1 MRKNGWLNISIS
13 TALSW
18 LMKFIMIGMLPYVL
32 YSGNYLF
39 AFATGVAI
47 ILSLLPSIVERNY
60 RITLPFEM
68 DLLITLMIFLNTFFG
83 DLLKFYDNF
92 WIWDKILHI
101 YGSAVISML
110 AFMIVYTL
118 HYTKKIRLTLPL
130 VGLFT
135 IIFAMAVGGFWE
147 IGEFA
152 VDKLF
157 LKDTQNGLDN
167 TMWDII
173 NDFIGGIFIA
183 VVGIIYIKYSR
194 PAERKRLTRPL
205 GEVFGLKKKI
215 DRIKGRLAAKRT

>member
-1 MRKNGWLNISIS
+1 MKNNGWLTISIS

-18 LMKFIMIGMLPYVL
+18 LMKFIMIGMLPYVI
-32 YSGNYLF
+32 YKETYLF
-39 AFATGVAI
+39 AFATAVAI
-47 ILSLLPSIVERNY
+47 ILSLLPSIVEKNY
-60 RITLPFEM
+60 RIPLPFDL
-68 DLLITLMIFLNTFFG
+68 DLLITLMIFLHTFFG
-83 DLLKFYDNF
+83 EWLKFYDRL
-92 WIWDKILHI
+92 WVWDKILHV

-110 AFMIVYTL
+110 AFMIVYAL

-157 LKDTQNGLDN
+157 FKDTQNGLDN
-167 TMWDII
+167 TMWDLI

-183 VVGIIYIKYSR
+183 GVGGIFIKYLKTV
-194 PAERKRLTRPL
+194 ERK
-205 GEVFGLKKKI
+205 
-215 DRIKGRLAAKRT
+215 KRDKTPPEGF

>member
-1 MRKNGWLNISIS
+1 MKNNGWLTISIS

-18 LMKFIMIGMLPYVL
+18 LMKFIMIGMLPYVI
-32 YSGNYLF
+32 YKETYLF
-39 AFATGVAI
+39 AFATAVAI

-60 RITLPFEM
+60 RITLPFEL
-68 DLLITLMIFLNTFFG
+68 DLLITLMIFLHTFFG
-83 DLLKFYDNF
+83 EWLKFYDRL
-92 WIWDKILHI
+92 WVWDKILHV

-110 AFMIVYTL
+110 AFMIVYAL

-152 VDKLF
+152 VDKIF
-157 LKDTQNGLDN
+157 NKDTQNGLDN

-173 NDFIGGIFIA
+173 NDLIGGTFVA
-183 VVGIIYIKYSR
+183 SMGIIYMKYSR
-194 PAERKRLTRPL
+194 PVERKRLTKPL
-205 GEVFGLKKKI
+205 GEIFGIKKKI
-215 DRIKGRLAAKRT
+215 ERMKVRLAHK

>member
-1 MRKNGWLNISIS
+1 MKNNGWLTISIS

-18 LMKFIMIGMLPYVL
+18 LMKFIMIGMLPYVI
-32 YSGNYLF
+32 YKETYLF
-39 AFATGVAI
+39 AFATAVAI

-60 RITLPFEM
+60 RITLPFEL
-68 DLLITLMIFLNTFFG
+68 DLLITLMIFLHTFFG
-83 DLLKFYDNF
+83 EWLKFYDRL
-92 WIWDKILHI
+92 WVWDKILHV

-110 AFMIVYTL
+110 AFMIVYSL

-152 VDKLF
+152 VDKIF
-157 LKDTQNGLDN
+157 NKDTQNGLDN

-173 NDFIGGIFIA
+173 NDLIGGTFVA
-183 VVGIIYIKYSR
+183 SMGIIYMKYSR
-194 PAERKRLTRPL
+194 PVERKRLTKPL
-205 GEVFGLKKKI
+205 GEIFGIKKKI
-215 DRIKGRLAAKRT
+215 ERMKVRLAHK

>member
-1 MRKNGWLNISIS
+1 MKNNGWLTISIS

-18 LMKFIMIGMLPYVL
+18 LMKFIMIGMLPYVI
-32 YSGNYLF
+32 YKETYLF
-39 AFATGVAI
+39 AFATAVAI

-60 RITLPFEM
+60 RITLPFEL
-68 DLLITLMIFLNTFFG
+68 DLLITLMIFLHTFFG
-83 DLLKFYDNF
+83 EWLKFYDRL
-92 WIWDKILHI
+92 WVWDKILHV
-101 YGSAVISML
+101 YGSSVISML

-118 HYTKKIRLTLPL
+118 HYTKKLRLTLPL

-135 IIFAMAVGGFWE
+135 VIFAMAVGGLWE

-167 TMWDII
+167 TMWDLI

-183 VVGIIYIKYSR
+183 VAGIIYIKYSR

>member
-1 MRKNGWLNISIS
+1 MSAKNEWLNISIS
-13 TALSW
+13 AALSW
-18 LMKFIMIGMLPYVL
+18 LMKLIMIGMLPYVV
-32 YSGNYLF
+32 YNGSYLF
-39 AFATGVAI
+39 AIAITVAI
-47 ILSLLPSIVERNY
+47 VLSLLPSIVERSY
-60 RITLPFEM
+60 HVTLPFEL
-68 DLLITLMIFLNTFFG
+68 DLLITSITFLHTFFG
-83 DLLKFYDNF
+83 EWLKFYDRV
-92 WIWDKILHI
+92 WLWDKALHI
-101 YGSAVISML
+101 YGTGVVAML

-157 LKDTQNGLDN
+157 FKDTQNGLDN
-167 TMWDII
+167 TMWDLI

-194 PAERKRLTRPL
+194 PAERKRLTKPL
-205 GEVFGLKKKI
+205 GEVFGIKKKI
-215 DRIKGRLAAKRT
+215 ERMKVRLAHK